1 MIFLYCK
8 EIYTFNLI
16 IFLKENCWEWLQM
29 YETGIIHNQG
39 GGVITAKSSQK
50 DYLTGGGL
58 SFQNL
63 RFNKNV
69 LYILL
74 FSVLEKCEN
83 VKMINVKVL
92 TVMVNYLTWSF
103 RDSLSRSQFQLNMK
117 YNNLARVLQYL
128 MKNKE
133 ENKIKEFFL
142 SRLLS
147 CA

>member
-1 MIFLYCK
+1 
-8 EIYTFNLI
+8 
-16 IFLKENCWEWLQM
+16 M

-74 FSVLEKCEN
+74 FSVLEKFKCEN
-83 VKMINVKVL
+83 DKC
-92 TVMVNYLTWSF
+92 S
-103 RDSLSRSQFQLNMK
+103 SLNGYGKLLDLK
-117 YNNLARVLQYL
+117 LQGFPF
-128 MKNKE
+128 
-133 ENKIKEFFL
+133 KI
-142 SRLLS
+142 SIS
-147 CA
+147 T